1 MYYFLA
7 IEVDFPQIFPG
18 KQNIYHRICKYVPQ
32 GSDTSELNVNYY
44 IVGLLGSVW
53 VPISHTTF
61 NVHDLC
67 RYPLTHHHSHY
78 TPPSLLF
85 WFFNKLLNN
94 RYLLWYVWK
103 IVIDMQ
109 INLITM
115 NKYLYLL
122 NASRLDGFRG
132 NLYWFSLF
140 FRSYLLELPVT
151 IRWYL
156 HTY

>member
-1 MYYFLA
+1 MPIRTPGLRYLW
-7 IEVDFPQIFPG
+7 IE
-18 KQNIYHRICKYVPQ
+18 C
-32 GSDTSELNVNYY
+32 ELLHCWA
-44 IVGLLGSVW
+44 VGFSMGII
-53 VPISHTTF
+53 PISHTTF

-67 RYPLTHHHSHY
+67 WYPPIHHHSHY

-109 INLITM
+109 INPITM

-132 NLYWFSLF
+132 NLYWFLLF

-151 IRWYL
+151 IRRYHNYIL
-156 HTY
+156 TKFSVALQ